1 MEFSISYKNIEARI
15 HYSVRGPR
23 SRLI

>member
-1 MEFSISYKNIEARI
+1 MEFFISYKNIEARI